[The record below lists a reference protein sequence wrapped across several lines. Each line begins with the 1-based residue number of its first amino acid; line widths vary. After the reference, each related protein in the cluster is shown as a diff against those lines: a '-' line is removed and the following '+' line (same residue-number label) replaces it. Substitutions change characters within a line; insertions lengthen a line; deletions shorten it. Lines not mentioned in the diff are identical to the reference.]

1 MKRKVMKMNDI
12 DTNEVIEL
20 DYHKVSTKANFASNL
35 FDGFATLILSF
46 LLLLLNNF
54 IFSKTPLGIQTKNER
69 DDIILSSYLY
79 KKDDKNNIKDV
90 YSLVNDNEELTTD
103 EKSKEYD
110 KTLTYFFTEFVKNEN
125 IYKNYKKEAKVD
137 NEIRLFD
144 DDGNRLLTNTDDDN
158 KYFEFY
164 KNVIRNIAPG
174 YLTSSKI
181 YRDNLKKSII
191 QNILLFYLS
200 LFISNTIF
208 FYIFPLIFY
217 RGRKT
222 LGMKMV
228 NIALVDVNAMS
239 VSFKRFTLR
248 YLFYFFIIITLSLV
262 SFFIPLIVSITMMFA
277 NKTGQGLTDYVFNT
291 YKVDSSSSS
300 IYLNKE
306 EYLEVNFKNEDVDI
320 EHINISL

>member
-20 DYHKVSTKANFASNL
+20 DYHKASTKANFASNL
-35 FDGFATLILSF
+35 FDGFAMLILSF

-110 KTLTYFFTEFVKNEN
+110 KTLTNFFTEFVKDEN